1 MMFMYQPRKQL
12 AWVGAK
18 IRRGSGAMSQIK
30 MKLIDYLT
38 YCPYGQERSSN
49 RQFKEESLTK
59 YEAMITSRLTNVVIV
74 YHMARL

>member
-1 MMFMYQPRKQL
+1 
-12 AWVGAK
+12 
-18 IRRGSGAMSQIK
+18 MSQIK

-74 YHMARL
+74 YHMAQL